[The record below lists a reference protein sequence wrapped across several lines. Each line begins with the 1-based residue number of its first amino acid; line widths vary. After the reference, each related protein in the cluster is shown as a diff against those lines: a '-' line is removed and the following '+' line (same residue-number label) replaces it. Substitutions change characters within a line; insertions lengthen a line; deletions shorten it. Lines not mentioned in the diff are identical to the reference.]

1 MMSMEEL
8 KKQMLSLRDD
18 IIVEEELHKLIKNL
32 NQNLEAVEK
41 REDEFIELITK
52 SQKINDKTLLTRF
65 TI

>member
-1 MMSMEEL
+1 
-8 KKQMLSLRDD
+8 MLSLRDD